1 MPTILEQTTIDPVT
15 SSTVD
20 PVALPTVTY
29 DPVNRKI
36 CATVMA
42 SWNAID
48 GFIVQAPIIAIPKG
62 GELFH
67 WTVLWTIQSDGTLD
81 SLSFSSPFEGIE
93 VPTRDTTMPAGVGLL
108 TSGQGPGSN
117 QWQIAIDNRADS
129 ASPFN
134 YTISLTGTPAAGT
147 AQPQVK
153 KHDPTIVVTLDP
165 MT

>member
-15 SSTVD
+15 SSAVD
-20 PVALPTVTY
+20 PAALPTVTY

-42 SWNAID
+42 SWDAIE

-67 WTVLWTIQSDGTLD
+67 WTVLWTLQSDGTLD
-81 SLSFSSPFEGIE
+81 SLSFEGIE
-93 VPTRDTTMPAGVGLL
+93 VPMGGTTMPAGVGLL
-108 TSGQGPGSN
+108 TSGQGPDSN
-117 QWQIAIDNRADS
+117 QWQIAIDNRAES

-134 YTISLTGTPAAGT
+134 YTLSLTGTPAGT
-147 AQPQVK
+147 TQPRVK